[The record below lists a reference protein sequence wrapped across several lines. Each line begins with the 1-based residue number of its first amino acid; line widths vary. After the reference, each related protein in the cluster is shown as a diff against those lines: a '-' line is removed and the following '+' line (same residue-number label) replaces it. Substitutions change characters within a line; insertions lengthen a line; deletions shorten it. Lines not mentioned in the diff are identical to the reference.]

1 MSNEKDSGSVAA
13 ARRIVGPH
21 IDTELEAWAHEAK
34 VRLVASELVR
44 ARNQGA
50 ADERQVLVNWM
61 RDPSHVEK
69 AGGIVAEIMDR
80 LAGIIESGAH
90 RDHDG

>member
-1 MSNEKDSGSVAA
+1 MKTEIKSLAA

-50 ADERQVLVNWM
+50 EGERQALVNWM
-61 RDPSHVEK
+61 RDPSHAEK
-69 AGGIVAEIMDR
+69 GGELVGEMMDR